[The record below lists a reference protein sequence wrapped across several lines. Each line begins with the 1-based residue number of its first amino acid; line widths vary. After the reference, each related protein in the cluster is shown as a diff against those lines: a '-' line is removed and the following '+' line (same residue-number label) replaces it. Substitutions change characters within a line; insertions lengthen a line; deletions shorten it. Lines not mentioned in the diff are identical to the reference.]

1 MIVIDASALVA
12 YLLREEGFERIRDL
26 LYSSRTLSPDL
37 AAKEA
42 ANAILVALRRGRI
55 SRSQA
60 SRVFSALKLILAG
73 VVEVYPE
80 LELLEEAYSIALA
93 TSLTIYDSLYIALAR
108 RVGGRLATRDRRQY
122 EAAKRLGVDAIL
134 V

>member
-1 MIVIDASALVA
+1 VIVIDASALVA

>member
-1 MIVIDASALVA
+1 VIVIDASALVA
-12 YLLREEGFERIRDL
+12 YLLREEGFECIRDL
-26 LYSSRTLSPDL
+26 LHSSRTLSPDL

-108 RVGGRLATRDRRQY
+108 RVRGRLATRDRRQY